1 MKRSIRNAGIAGG
14 SAVVLGAAAI
24 AAVTLAH
31 PGAHPAS
38 TASGAA
44 SKAIT
49 RSDEAKLLDSTC
61 TGPQGAA
68 YVADAGY
75 DAFSAID
82 TANCEIVGKDYE
94 YNVGDPYTPG
104 YPTDQS
110 YSGDDEAVAA
120 YTYTNPTTGAKQ
132 VTLYFADTGD
142 SQVGVINANNI
153 NPESEN
159 QTETDINVG
168 LFPTAL
174 AVSPDGSQ
182 LWVADTGPQTS
193 ASSPSGIDVID
204 TATNAVTAKLPLNGQ
219 PSKVAFSPDG
229 SKVYVVTNDGLV
241 TYSVASQRV
250 IGFTGGIGIGHGIA
264 VSPDG
269 KTLYV
274 TDSTGR
280 SVKVIDARTGRVTG
294 SIAVGDTP
302 WDDVISSN
310 GSTLY
315 VANMNSDSVSVI
327 STATDKVTD
336 TISIVGDPDTLA
348 LTPDGSQLW
357 VAQQT
362 LAFVDVISTSDNSL
376 VSDFNLAGTGTKYL
390 NYDDGFEPD
399 GIVLVSTPT
408 PGS

>member
-1 MKRSIRNAGIAGG
+1 MKRSIKNASIAGG
-14 SAVVLGAAAI
+14 SAVVLAAAAI
-24 AAVTLAH
+24 AAVALSH
-31 PGAHPAS
+31 PGVHPAS
-38 TASGAA
+38 AAGTANSAI
-44 SKAIT
+44 SKST
-49 RSDEAKLLDSTC
+49 EAKLLDSTC
-61 TGPQGAA
+61 TGPAGAA

-75 DAFSAID
+75 DAFSAIN
-82 TANCEIVGKDYE
+82 TANCQIVGKDYE

-104 YPTDQS
+104 YPSDQS
-110 YSGDDEAVAA
+110 YSGDDEAIAA
-120 YTYTNPTTGAKQ
+120 HGD
-132 VTLYFADTGD
+132 TLYFADTGD
-142 SQVGVINANNI
+142 SQVAVINAAGI
-153 NPESEN
+153 NPETEN

-168 LFPTAL
+168 LFPSAL

-193 ASSPSGIDVID
+193 ASSPSGIDIID
-204 TATNAVTAKLPLNGQ
+204 TATNTVTAKLPLSGQ
-219 PSKVAFSPDG
+219 PSKVAFAPDG
-229 SKVYVVTNDGLV
+229 SQAYVVTNDGLV
-241 TYSVASQRV
+241 TYSVATRRV
-250 IGFTGGIGIGHGIA
+250 VGFTSGIGLAHGIA

-269 KTLYV
+269 TTLYV
-274 TDSTGR
+274 TDTTGR
-280 SVKVIDARTGRVTG
+280 SVKVIDARTGRVTD
-294 SIAVGDTP
+294 SIGVGDTP

-336 TISIVGDPDTLA
+336 TISITGDPDTLA

-362 LAFVDVISTSDNSL
+362 LAYVDVIDTSDNSL
-376 VSDFNLAGTGTKYL
+376 VSDFNLAGPGPASDPTKYN

>member
-1 MKRSIRNAGIAGG
+1 MKRSIRNTGLAGG
-14 SAVVLGAAAI
+14 SAVVLGAATV
-24 AAVTLAH
+24 AAVALAH
-31 PGAHPAS
+31 PGAHPSSA
-38 TASGAA
+38 AGGAI
-44 SKAIT
+44 SKAT
-49 RSDEAKLLDSTC
+49 RAMLLDAACS
-61 TGPQGAA
+61 GPAGAA

-75 DAFSAID
+75 DAFSAIN

-104 YPTDQS
+104 YPSDQS
-110 YSGDDEAVAA
+110 YSGDDEAVTA
-120 YTYTNPTTGAKQ
+120 YTNPQTGQ

-204 TATNAVTAKLPLNGQ
+204 TATDTAKLRLSGQ

-241 TYSVASQRV
+241 TYSVADQRV
-250 IGFTGGIGIGHGIA
+250 IGFTGGIGIAHGIA

-274 TDSTGR
+274 TDSTGS

-294 SIAVGDTP
+294 SISVGDTP

-327 STATDKVTD
+327 STATGKVTD
-336 TISIVGDPDTLA
+336 TISITGDPDTLA

-362 LAFVDVISTSDNSL
+362 LAFVDVIDTSDNSL